1 MGFNQG
7 NVDEKSQGE
16 MDAFM
21 LESIYEEG
29 YAGGLVFAWQDEW
42 FKRTWNTMD
51 LDIPDRRA
59 YWSNP
64 QTNEQEFGILAFD
77 PGNKA
82 SICYVDGK
90 EDDWKKDTPVVKND
104 RFSLYAKSDEKYL
117 YFMAKIKDFD
127 LNKDKFII
135 PIDITDKSGNT
146 NFKDYNIKFNTPMDF
161 AIIIDGKDKSR
172 VMVDAY
178 YDSFYYTYGKVT
190 KMIDTNI
197 DYEKKNSGIF
207 NPMYLCLNRELYL
220 PEDKTKLP
228 LSKYETGKLTQGNG
242 NPKDKNYNSLTDF
255 SYADG
260 VLEIRIPWQLIN
272 VMDPSEKMA
281 MDDFYTVQG
290 IKPMEIKGL
299 NSQGIL
305 ISGEKVI
312 YSEDFNYTWNRWDV
326 PTYHERLKPSYY
338 ILKDAFKSVGGE

>member
-1 MGFNQG
+1 
-7 NVDEKSQGE
+7 
-16 MDAFM
+16 
-21 LESIYEEG
+21 
-29 YAGGLVFAWQDEW
+29 
-42 FKRTWNTMD
+42 
-51 LDIPDRRA
+51 
-59 YWSNP
+59 
-64 QTNEQEFGILAFD
+64 
-77 PGNKA
+77 
-82 SICYVDGK
+82 
-90 EDDWKKDTPVVKND
+90 
-104 RFSLYAKSDEKYL
+104 
-117 YFMAKIKDFD
+117 
-127 LNKDKFII
+127 
-135 PIDITDKSGNT
+135 
-146 NFKDYNIKFNTPMDF
+146 
-161 AIIIDGKDKSR
+161 
-172 VMVDAY
+172 
-178 YDSFYYTYGKVT
+178 
-190 KMIDTNI
+190 
-197 DYEKKNSGIF
+197 
-207 NPMYLCLNRELYL
+207 MYLCLNRELYL